1 MSIAKQMKYRK
12 MKDNT
17 CKMELMSKPPNSTK
31 NSYSNLRNESG
42 GEYGNLDFKQIE
54 SLLPAG
60 LGDQRRRRMTALI
73 NKKHAIEDEKII
85 EEEIIIEAKALNS
98 DKVRRFTTSILIQL
112 SSSIFQSLLSLF
124 ACVVFVVNTYYEDD
138 DEADSSFMIIEVVI
152 ALLFTADYL
161 IGFASARDKKKYMTS
176 PLNILDLFTILP
188 VFISMISSSENSG
201 FGFTRLLR
209 LIRAVR
215 ILRLYRLFTVFTI

>member
-1 MSIAKQMKYRK
+1 
-12 MKDNT
+12 
-17 CKMELMSKPPNSTK
+17 MELMSKPISSTK
-31 NSYSNLRNESG
+31 HSYTNLRTETAV
-42 GEYGNLDFKQIE
+42 EFGNLEFKHIE
-54 SLLPAG
+54 SLLPAE

-73 NKKHAIEDEKII
+73 NKKRAIQDEKII
-85 EEEIIIEAKALNS
+85 EEEIMIEAKPGSA
-98 DKVRRFTTSILIQL
+98 DKVRQFTTNILIQL

-138 DEADSSFMIIEVVI
+138 EKADSSFMILEVVI

-161 IGFASARDKKKYMTS
+161 IGFSLARDKKKFMVS

-188 VFISMISSSENSG
+188 IFLSLISSTENSS

-209 LIRAVR
+209 VVRAVR